1 MGVSVLDVI
10 DGGKWQ
16 RALFTTYALSL
27 SFFES
32 ILLRSLRRV
41 GCQETWVITDV
52 QGYRD
57 SLIERRSQGVG
68 QEFRLVPVS
77 LKEGVF
83 HPKCIYLVGEQV
95 DVLLVGSGN
104 LTFGGFGRN
113 LEVIE
118 VLLSTTASS
127 AFGDFAGFLTSIE
140 NRAGKDLHCPDLA
153 WTKTFRDCAIRSSQL
168 LPNSPLEQ
176 PRLIHT
182 VDTSVISQLPTQIT
196 HLNPRELTIM
206 SPFFDNDGNAVRSLA
221 DALGCTSVRIA
232 VRPNEHKSNFPF
244 KEALRWKQSKVVAV
258 WPEASAL
265 KRPLHAKWIE
275 ARGEAGTAVLTGSIN
290 ATTAALCTTR
300 NVEVGVLRI
309 SSGNKEWVSWAAST
323 VPKHFEPAKY
333 ESTSVDELLVYA
345 YLAGDGDLSGTI
357 LGPQLPSGRWK
368 GTLIKPSGDMKPFE
382 VDVRSDGR
390 FRAMLPQAA
399 EFSLTS
405 GLQLSLRHG
414 STIARGWV
422 HVEDILRMP
431 RLPRLNIPAML
442 RLISREDTEDDEIAL
457 LEYLAVNATKH
468 LATFSRRITQ
478 AVHPSGHPSG
488 EQHGTVHVALADL
501 APTPTPLF
509 TPGSGHSMSQV
520 ELFTLDRVFAQLRK
534 RLLGHG
540 EDDQTSKP
548 QALGK
553 RRSVEVENGEP
564 DPPEDVKRFEDAL
577 FVFAHQMRT
586 LVDSTDVE
594 PKDVRGLYVI
604 WFQVKMNMLLAR
616 RGDVGEAKQF
626 MREWSAKVGNSMK
639 AAAEVDALEQHFV
652 TCTATVSIQGDGRDV
667 NTVMHEL
674 LENYYDGEV
683 DVKRA
688 QSALLP
694 AIGVPF
700 GILLSQIREPDRALA
715 DSLASVVASK
725 TLRQHLSQVV
735 EDVKNG
741 TRIDAS
747 LPIFQREAGR
757 TVLQELGSTLRK
769 PRFKEQMDDRLVCA
783 NCFTYY
789 PAEME
794 RQLEDR
800 RIAYCSRSGCGWF
813 TIRTRR

>member
-1 MGVSVLDVI
+1 MGLSVLDVI
-10 DGGKWQ
+10 DGGKWE

-41 GCQETWVITDV
+41 GCQETWVITDI

-83 HPKCIYLVGEQV
+83 HPKCIYLVSRTM

-118 VLLSTTASS
+118 VLLSTTAPS
-127 AFGDFAGFLTSIE
+127 AFEDFASFLTSIE
-140 NRAGKDLHCPDLA
+140 IRAEKDLHCPDLA
-153 WTKTFRDCAIRSSQL
+153 WTKIFRDCASRSSQSL
-168 LPNSPLEQ
+168 AQSSQEQ

-206 SPFFDNDGNAVRSLA
+206 SPFFDNDGNAVRRLA

-232 VRPNEHKSNFPF
+232 IRPNENKCNFPF
-244 KEALRWKQSKVVAV
+244 NESLKWKQSKVAAV
-258 WPEASAL
+258 WPDASAP

-275 ARGEAGTAVLTGSIN
+275 TRGEMGTAVLTGSIN
-290 ATTAALCTTR
+290 ATTAAICTTR
-300 NVEVGVLRI
+300 NVEVGVLRT
-309 SSGNKEWVSWAAST
+309 SSADREWVSWVAST
-323 VPKHFEPAKY
+323 IPKHFEPAKY
-333 ESTSVDELLVYA
+333 EHLSVDELLVYA

-357 LGPQLPSGRWK
+357 LGAQVPSGLWN
-368 GTLIKPSGDMKPFE
+368 GSLIKPSGETKPFE
-382 VDVRSDGR
+382 LQVRSDGR
-390 FRAMLPQAA
+390 FRATLPQAA

-405 GLQLSLRHG
+405 GLQLRLHHG
-414 STIARGWV
+414 SAIARGWV

-478 AVHPSGHPSG
+478 AVHPSGRASP
-488 EQHGTVHVALADL
+488 EQQGIVHVALADL

-509 TPGSGHSMSQV
+509 TPGSGNSMSQM
-520 ELFTLDRVFAQLRK
+520 ELFSLDRFFAQLRK

-540 EDDQTSKP
+540 EDDQALKP
-548 QALGK
+548 HAIGK
-553 RRSVEVENGEP
+553 RRSVEIENGDP
-564 DPPEDVKRFEDAL
+564 DPPERAKRFEDAL
-577 FVFAHQMRT
+577 FAFAHEMRS

-604 WFQVKMNMLLAR
+604 WFEVQMNMLLAR
-616 RGDVGEAKQF
+616 RGDLDEAMQF
-626 MREWSAKVGNSMK
+626 MRGWSAKVGGSMK
-639 AAAEVDALEQHFV
+639 VGAAVDSLEQHFA
-652 TCTATVSIQGDGRDV
+652 TCAATLGVHGDGDV
-667 NTVMHEL
+667 HTVMHEL
-674 LENYYDGEV
+674 LENFYYGDV
-683 DVKRA
+683 DIERA

-700 GILLSQIREPDRALA
+700 GILLSQIGEPDRALA
-715 DSLASVVASK
+715 DSLASVIASK
-725 TLRQHLSQVV
+725 TLRQHALQVV
-735 EDVKNG
+735 EDVKSG
-741 TRIDAS
+741 TPINAS
-747 LPIFQREAGR
+747 LPIFHGEAGKLVIRQLQSTFR
-757 TVLQELGSTLRK
+757 TS
-769 PRFKEQMDDRLVCA
+769 RFKEQMDGRLFCA
-783 NCFTYY
+783 NCFMKY
-789 PAEME
+789 PTVME
-794 RQLEDR
+794 RQLEDH
-800 RIAYCSRSGCGWF
+800 RIALCSSCGWF

>member
-1 MGVSVLDVI
+1 MSVSVLDVI

-41 GCQETWVITDV
+41 GCQETWIITDV

-77 LKEGVF
+77 LKQGVF
-83 HPKCIYLVGEQV
+83 HPKCIYLAGEQL

-118 VLLSTTASS
+118 VLLSTTAPA

-140 NRAGKDLHCPDLA
+140 NRLGKDLHCPDLA
-153 WTKTFRDCAIRSSQL
+153 WTKIFRDCATRWSQVV
-168 LPNSPLEQ
+168 PNSSLEQ

-182 VDTSVISQLPTQIT
+182 VDTSVTSQLPTQIT
-196 HLNPRELTIM
+196 HLKPRELTIM

-244 KEALRWKQSKVVAV
+244 KDTLKWKQSKIVAV
-258 WPEASAL
+258 WPEANAL
-265 KRPLHAKWIE
+265 KRPVHAKWIE
-275 ARGEAGTAVLTGSIN
+275 TRGEAGTAVLTGSIN

-309 SSGNKEWVSWAAST
+309 SSGNKEWVSWVAST

-357 LGPQLPSGRWK
+357 LGKQINSGLWK
-368 GTLIKPSGDMKPFE
+368 GSLIKPSGETRVFE
-382 VDVRSDGR
+382 LQVRADGR
-390 FRAMLPQAA
+390 FRATLPQVA

-468 LATFSRRITQ
+468 LTTFSRRIAQ
-478 AVHPSGHPSG
+478 AVHPSGHTSG

-501 APTPTPLF
+501 APTLTPLF
-509 TPGSGHSMSQV
+509 TPGSGHTMSQV

-540 EDDQTSKP
+540 EDDQASKP
-548 QALGK
+548 QAIGK

-604 WFQVKMNMLLAR
+604 WFEVEMNMLLAR

-626 MREWSAKVGNSMK
+626 MREWSAKVGNSVK
-639 AAAEVDALEQHFV
+639 AATEVDALEQHFV
-652 TCTATVSIQGDGRDV
+652 TCAATVSIKGVDKDV

-674 LENYYDGEV
+674 LENYYGGDV
-683 DVKRA
+683 DAKRA

-700 GILLSQIREPDRALA
+700 GILLSQVGEPDRALA
-715 DSLASVVASK
+715 ESLASVIASK
-725 TLRQHLSQVV
+725 TLRQHVAQVV
-735 EDVKNG
+735 EDVKRG
-741 TRIDAS
+741 TPIDAS
-747 LPIFQREAGR
+747 VPIFQREAGNL
-757 TVLQELGSTLRK
+757 VLRQLQSTLRV
-769 PRFKEQMDDRLVCA
+769 PRFKEQMDGRFFCA
-783 NCFTYY
+783 NCFTIY
-789 PAEME
+789 AAVME
-794 RQLEDR
+794 RQLEDH
-800 RIAYCSRSGCGWF
+800 RIALCSSCGWF

>member
-1 MGVSVLDVI
+1 MGLSVLDVI
-10 DGGKWQ
+10 DAGKWQ

-52 QGYRD
+52 QGYRG

-83 HPKCIYLVGEQV
+83 HPKCIYLAGEQS

-104 LTFGGFGRN
+104 LTFGGFGKN

-118 VLLSTTASS
+118 VLLSTTAPS

-153 WTKTFRDCAIRSSQL
+153 WIKIFRDCASRSSQP
-168 LPNSPLEQ
+168 LPQSPQEQ

-182 VDTSVISQLPTQIT
+182 VDAPVISQLPAQIN
-196 HLNPRELTIM
+196 HLTPRELIVM
-206 SPFFDNDGNAVRSLA
+206 SPFFDNDGNAVRKLA

-232 VRPNEHKSNFPF
+232 VRPKEHKSNFPF
-244 KEALRWKQSKVVAV
+244 KEALKWKQSIAAA
-258 WPEASAL
+258 WLDAGAL

-275 ARGEAGTAVLTGSIN
+275 TRGEAGTAVLTGSIN
-290 ATTAALCTTR
+290 ATTAAMCTTR
-300 NVEVGVLRI
+300 NVEVGVLRT
-309 SSGNKEWVSWAAST
+309 SAVDREWVSWVAST
-323 VPKHFEPAKY
+323 IPKHFEPAKY
-333 ESTSVDELLVYA
+333 ESLSLDELLVYA

-357 LGPQLPSGRWK
+357 LGAQIPSGLWK
-368 GTLIKPSGDMKPFE
+368 GNLIKPSGETKPFE
-382 VDVRSDGR
+382 MQVRSDGR
-390 FRAMLPQAA
+390 FRATLPQAA

-405 GLQLSLRHG
+405 GLQVTLRHG

-478 AVHPSGHPSG
+478 AVHPSSGHTSG
-488 EQHGTVHVALADL
+488 EQPGTVHVALADL

-520 ELFTLDRVFAQLRK
+520 ELFTLDRVFARLRK

-540 EDDQTSKP
+540 EDDQASKP
-548 QALGK
+548 QAIGK
-553 RRSVEVENGEP
+553 HRGVEVENGEP

-586 LVDSTDVE
+586 LVDSTDVD

-604 WFQVKMNMLLAR
+604 WFEVEMNMLVAR

-639 AAAEVDALEQHFV
+639 AGADVDALEQHFI
-652 TCTATVSIQGDGRDV
+652 TCAATVSVHGDGKDV
-667 NTVMHEL
+667 NTVMHEF

-683 DVKRA
+683 DIERA

-700 GILLSQIREPDRALA
+700 WILLSQIGDPNRALT
-715 DSLASVVASK
+715 DSLTAVIASK
-725 TLRQHLSQVV
+725 TLRQHVAQVV
-735 EDVKNG
+735 EDVRSG
-741 TRIDAS
+741 TPIDAS
-747 LPIFQREAGR
+747 VPIFQGETGNL
-757 TVLQELGSTLRK
+757 VLRQLSSTLRA
-769 PRFKEQMDDRLVCA
+769 PRFKEQMDGRFFCA
-783 NCFTYY
+783 NCFTMY
-789 PAEME
+789 PAVME
-794 RQLEDR
+794 RQLEDH
-800 RIAYCSRSGCGWF
+800 RIALCSSCGWF
-813 TIRTRR
+813 TIRTKR